1 MLFSLVSATVMG
13 QMSKAEAIKIEK
25 EVADMAKDLG
35 DPSVVKSTF
44 YRLVALEGENSTY
57 KDSLAYIYFSG
68 RQYGSS
74 FLLADQVLKRSP
86 DHEEM
91 LQIKAV
97 SLESLGAYDKAA
109 EVYATLIEKTQ
120 SNIHGYNL
128 AKLQFSMKKNEEA
141 YATIQKVEGMNDTGN
156 YKVNFAVNQNHTEQI
171 ELLAAIPYLK
181 GLIEAEMGKTA
192 EAKVSIEK
200 ALTVQPD
207 FTIAR
212 DKLESLNN

>member
-1 MLFSLVSATVMG
+1 
-13 QMSKAEAIKIEK
+13 
-25 EVADMAKDLG
+25 
-35 DPSVVKSTF
+35 
-44 YRLVALEGENSTY
+44 
-57 KDSLAYIYFSG
+57 
-68 RQYGSS
+68 
-74 FLLADQVLKRSP
+74 
-86 DHEEM
+86 
-91 LQIKAV
+91 
-97 SLESLGAYDKAA
+97 
-109 EVYATLIEKTQ
+109 
-120 SNIHGYNL
+120 
-128 AKLQFSMKKNEEA
+128 MKKNEEA